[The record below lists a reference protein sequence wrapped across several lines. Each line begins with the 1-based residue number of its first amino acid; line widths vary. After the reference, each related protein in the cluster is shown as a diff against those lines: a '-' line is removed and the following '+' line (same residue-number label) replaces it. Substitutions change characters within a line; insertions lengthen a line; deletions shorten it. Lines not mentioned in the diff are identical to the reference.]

1 VGAIGT
7 IGNTIGQVS
16 QIATMI
22 ASAVEEQGAATQE
35 IARNVQQAASGT
47 ALVSSNITAVTQS
60 TDETGTAAVHV
71 LTAADDLAR
80 LAESLRAEI
89 DGFVVK
95 MRAA

>member
-1 VGAIGT
+1 
-7 IGNTIGQVS
+7 
-16 QIATMI
+16 
-22 ASAVEEQGAATQE
+22 
-35 IARNVQQAASGT
+35 
-47 ALVSSNITAVTQS
+47 
-60 TDETGTAAVHV
+60 V